1 MSSSHYGS
9 PSPVPP
15 VNPDVESPPPNV
27 PVSGLGLSG
36 GALPAPTTGPDGPS
50 PIPPVN
56 PDVESPPPNFVPA
69 NLDAPHP
76 NVPVS
81 GLGLS
86 GGVLPAPT
94 TGPPDV
100 ESPPPN
106 FVPANL
112 DAPHPNV
119 PVSGLGLSG
128 GALPAPTTGPDG
140 PFEDQNGQIFYR
152 NRKRVALRAVLES
165 FATEV
170 VNLGA
175 NSTEPKSVTLTEGLG
190 GTDSIW
196 ESPAADE
203 AAKSIGEIID
213 SITRRFMAKTRALE
227 LDWENE
233 LVFVKQDDPRAYQ
246 DY

>member
-1 MSSSHYGS
+1 MSTSDSPLYPDPD
-9 PSPVPP
+9 PSPKPNTTP
-15 VNPDVESPPPNV
+15 QAPASPPPDT
-27 PVSGLGLSG
+27 SLS
-36 GALPAPTTGPDGPS
+36 DV
-50 PIPPVN
+50 IPPVN
-56 PDVESPPPNFVPA
+56 PDLESPPPDFVPP

-76 NVPVS
+76 NI
-81 GLGLS
+81 
-86 GGVLPAPT
+86 
-94 TGPPDV
+94 
-100 ESPPPN
+100 
-106 FVPANL
+106 
-112 DAPHPNV
+112 

-170 VNLGA
+170 INLGA

-233 LVFVKQDDPRAYQ
+233 PVFVKQDDPRAYQ

>member
-9 PSPVPP
+9 PSSVPP
-15 VNPDVESPPPNV
+15 VNPDVELPPPNV

-36 GALPAPTTGPDGPS
+36 GALPAPTTSPDGPSPNPPDGPS

-56 PDVESPPPNFVPA
+56 PDVESPPPNFFPA

-86 GGVLPAPT
+86 GG
-94 TGPPDV
+94 D
-100 ESPPPN
+100 
-106 FVPANL
+106 
-112 DAPHPNV
+112 
-119 PVSGLGLSG
+119 
-128 GALPAPTTGPDG
+128 LPAPTTGPDG
-140 PFEDQNGQIFYR
+140 PFEDQSGQIFYR

-170 VNLGA
+170 VNLGGTSA
-175 NSTEPKSVTLTEGLG
+175 EPKSVTLTEGLG

-203 AAKSIGEIID
+203 AAD
-213 SITRRFMAKTRALE
+213 SIHGIIASIISRFKSKMRAIE
-227 LDWENE
+227 HEWENE
-233 LVFVKQDDPRAYQ
+233 PVFVKQDDPRAYQ

>member
-56 PDVESPPPNFVPA
+56 
-69 NLDAPHP
+69 
-76 NVPVS
+76 
-81 GLGLS
+81 
-86 GGVLPAPT
+86 
-94 TGPPDV
+94 PDV

>member
-36 GALPAPTTGPDGPS
+36 GALPAPTTGPDGP
-50 PIPPVN
+50 
-56 PDVESPPPNFVPA
+56 
-69 NLDAPHP
+69 
-76 NVPVS
+76 
-81 GLGLS
+81 
-86 GGVLPAPT
+86 
-94 TGPPDV
+94 
-100 ESPPPN
+100 
-106 FVPANL
+106 
-112 DAPHPNV
+112 
-119 PVSGLGLSG
+119 
-128 GALPAPTTGPDG
+128 
-140 PFEDQNGQIFYR
+140 FEDQSGQIFYR

-170 VNLGA
+170 VNLGGTSA
-175 NSTEPKSVTLTEGLG
+175 EPKSVTLTEGLG

-203 AAKSIGEIID
+203 AAD
-213 SITRRFMAKTRALE
+213 SIHGIIASIISRFKSKMRAIE
-227 LDWENE
+227 HEWENE
-233 LVFVKQDDPRAYQ
+233 PVFVKQDDPRAYQ